1 MCCSTQQGLREAEL
15 HSHSPNTLSGS
26 VSQGLTD
33 SEMALTEKRNLLP
46 SLAKQEID
54 LVFSITKEFINFF
67 KDAKMWWVY
76 RYKFLVTLLPF
87 ARKQLLMQLPHNP
100 GPHLFSVTAVPSMA
114 HHTIFD
120 TSVSLGGSHLS
131 RCATS

>member
-1 MCCSTQQGLREAEL
+1 MFYTAWLRGAGL

-26 VSQGLTD
+26 VSHGLTD

-54 LVFSITKEFINFF
+54 LFSITKVFINFF

-87 ARKQLLMQLPHNP
+87 AMKQLLMQLSHNP

-114 HHTIFD
+114 HHTVFD
-120 TSVSLGGSHLS
+120 TSVSLGGSNLS